1 MASYYLQ
8 LRPSLEWIDFIG
20 PSGKDSMHRKL
31 NKMPTASFATGDCL
45 SIRRAGN
52 SARRNVVSSLK
63 GRFFQQW
70 NVDFRAIEG
79 IDSHQP
85 TGTWIRSKDFIQQFI
100 FSDKRWK
107 IRRHPRWIAPY
118 LTTDE
123 AELLDT
129 KQVMEA
135 PLERDRFLMLSE
147 MESCA
152 QGLQEKHR

>member
-1 MASYYLQ
+1 MALKYYLQ
-8 LRPSLEWIDFIG
+8 LRPFRVDRFHWSF
-20 PSGKDSMHRKL
+20 GKDPMHRKL
-31 NKMPTASFATGDCL
+31 NKMLGKQLPFFATGDCI
-45 SIRRAGN
+45 SIRRAN
-52 SARRNVVSSLK
+52 FCSEKRRIISK

-70 NVDFRAIEG
+70 NVDFRRLKESIVINQQEP
-79 IDSHQP
+79 D
-85 TGTWIRSKDFIQQFI
+85 RSKILFSNI

-135 PLERDRFLMLSE
+135 PLERIDF
-147 MESCA
+147 
-152 QGLQEKHR
+152 